1 MDSPQQRS
9 QFEVKPRIGAATWAG
24 LAIALFGLLIVH
36 AVVEQFY
43 KPFSYLGTI
52 WGESLNWLL
61 VIALIIIIYRSEGLN
76 LRSVGV
82 GTAPP
87 GKSILWGIVILVL
100 CIIIGPVVA
109 TLFHFKGGQTG
120 AALLRLPT
128 WLATAVVVRAGVV
141 EELFYRGYAIER
153 LESLGLNSYVAG
165 AIPLLI
171 FSLGHA
177 INNWANVPVALAL
190 GAILTTFYLWRR
202 DLVANMI
209 AHFATD
215 FLFVILP
222 RFAPHAHHVR

>member
-1 MDSPQQRS
+1 MDSHQRS

-36 AVVEQFY
+36 AVVAQFY

-61 VIALIIIIYRSEGLN
+61 VIALIIIIYRGEGLN

-100 CIIIGPVVA
+100 CIIFGPVVA